1 MNTNILSY
9 ASLVK
14 GIEQFKRSGTKTGS
28 EFNMFDFPSHKYF
41 KILFY
46 FGGLAEDETSGIYSS
61 GLLAPTWEYE
71 IEENEYYKVNSAWAY
86 LKNNDEN
93 ERAEKLEK
101 FVNLLSNI
109 NSESPWYF
117 NSISGIQD
125 ALDRKPAENE
135 DKFDLGEIKKL
146 TITCLPDAF
155 DNRIGTLLELYRDIT
170 WSWYQKK
177 QILPANLRKFDMAV
191 YVFESQIADWHKV
204 YPELGLGSVENE
216 DDLIIG
222 TNRGF
227 ITSYKLLEFHNCE
240 INYNSIKSGWSELNN
255 QTGITPT
262 YTIDISYDDCYE
274 ISYNEH
280 MMRKIGDVI
289 ATDISQAIISDGII
303 NRNIVYASNIH
314 GRQLK
319 YGDNTYT
326 KIKTN
331 IHLSARS

>member
-1 MNTNILSY
+1 MELRKDG
-9 ASLVK
+9 A
-14 GIEQFKRSGTKTGS
+14 F
-28 EFNMFDFPSHKYF
+28 
-41 KILFY
+41 
-46 FGGLAEDETSGIYSS
+46 
-61 GLLAPTWEYE
+61 YE
-71 IEENEYYKVNSAWAY
+71 ISPWALSWDNENYYMIGFDSEANKIKHFRVDKMLKSTCMEENREGK
-86 LKNNDEN
+86 E
-93 ERAEKLEK
+93 
-101 FVNLLSNI
+101 F
-109 NSESPWYF
+109 
-117 NSISGIQD
+117 
-125 ALDRKPAENE
+125 
-135 DKFDLGEIKKL
+135 FD
-146 TITCLPDAF
+146 
-155 DNRIGTLLELYRDIT
+155 
-170 WSWYQKK
+170 
-177 QILPANLRKFDMAV
+177 KFDMAV

-303 NRNIVYASNIH
+303 NNSN
-314 GRQLK
+314 L
-319 YGDNTYT
+319 
-326 KIKTN
+326 
-331 IHLSARS
+331 